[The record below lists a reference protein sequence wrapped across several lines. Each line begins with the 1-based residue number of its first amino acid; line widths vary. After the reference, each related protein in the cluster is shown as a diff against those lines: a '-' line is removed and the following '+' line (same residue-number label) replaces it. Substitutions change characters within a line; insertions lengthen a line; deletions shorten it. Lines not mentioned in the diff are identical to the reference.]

1 MLKIKALD
9 WQQHQPHRDS
19 LCCFW
24 VGRPRQAVAGQKS
37 PTDWRMSINC
47 RYHVKEKLSSALHRD
62 CVEACMSNVT
72 DLFWFGCW
80 LNFGFSISS
89 IFHDRFL
96 YVFFIPFS
104 NTNHLKM
111 TTIRLISYLFFYWV
125 YFWMGL
131 DRPSSWLGFNS
142 FSKQEWKTV
151 SILFFI
157 ILICCVHLWGWL
169 TWTLQKSMHV
179 PNSPDWPGIKE
190 NTFLFVHFWK

>member
-47 RYHVKEKLSSALHRD
+47 HYHVKEKLSSALHRD

-80 LNFGFSISS
+80 LNFGFSILS

-111 TTIRLISYLFFYWV
+111 TTIRLFPIYSFTRCCCMSIIFKFRQNRSLFITW
-125 YFWMGL
+125 FWMGL

-151 SILFFI
+151 SILF
-157 ILICCVHLWGWL
+157 IL
-169 TWTLQKSMHV
+169 
-179 PNSPDWPGIKE
+179 
-190 NTFLFVHFWK
+190 F